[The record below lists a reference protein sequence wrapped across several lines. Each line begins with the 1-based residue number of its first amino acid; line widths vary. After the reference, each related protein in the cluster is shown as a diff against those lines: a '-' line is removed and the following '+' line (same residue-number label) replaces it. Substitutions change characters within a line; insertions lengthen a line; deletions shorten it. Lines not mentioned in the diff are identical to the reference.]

1 MMETALTALTS
12 FATWCY
18 TQLGSIM
25 GVITANS
32 ELFIVVFGMSIVGF
46 GVGLLKR
53 LVRV

>member
-1 MMETALTALTS
+1 MMETVLSSLTS

-18 TQLGSIM
+18 SQLGSIM
-25 GVITANS
+25 QVITDTP

-53 LVRV
+53 LIHA